1 MSRAERPRAP
11 SEGVPV
17 EVAVRDAEL
26 ARRLE
31 RAIAIARRAAQRAAR
46 ATVSG
51 TAGLPVVRLRTRRRL
66 EALGPDAVAGAL
78 VVVRVTERGAPRV
91 PALVAELRAQ
101 GVAGVQLV
109 WDGVVPSR
117 ERAERHVFAA
127 LEAARAAPKGPPVLV
142 ARSEEPAFVLRA
154 LAAKRRERTS

>member
-1 MSRAERPRAP
+1 MSPASRPRAP
-11 SEGVPV
+11 SEGVAV
-17 EVAVRDAEL
+17 EVAVRDPAL

-31 RAIAIARRAAQRAAR
+31 RAIATARRVAQRAAR
-46 ATVSG
+46 AAVTG
-51 TAGLPVVRLRTRRRL
+51 TAGVRVVRLRTRRRL
-66 EALGPDAVAGAL
+66 EALGRDGVEGAL

-91 PALVAELRAQ
+91 PALVADLRAQ
-101 GVAGVQLV
+101 GAAGVQLV

-127 LEAARAAPKGPPVLV
+127 LEAARATPKGPPVVV

-154 LAAKRRERTS
+154 LVAKRRERTT